1 MYCNFILERSK
12 KMDFLNRKD
21 FLVGRF
27 FFNDDRDSL
36 DSCFLDSYMDS
47 DVFFFGY
54 LFLFYESGCLI
65 LESVYIE
72 LIDLIL
78 ILIL

>member
-1 MYCNFILERSK
+1 MNFI
-12 KMDFLNRKD
+12 NRKD

-72 LIDLIL
+72 LIDFIL